1 MKIRGCLPLD
11 IREIQIGLTKEER
24 DKVNEAVPKHIGK
37 KDENNEYIIPN
48 LYLRKPNYEDTYLF
62 VDDNG
67 TPTKIAYT
75 DLKGSQLHVVDEIPN
90 EAMEGDFFIVKKE
103 NESSSKLCQV
113 TGHEENGN
121 LIVANYLL
129 ITTSDAISMTNES
142 NETLTEAFNNLAN
155 KVSENED
162 EIVNLQEEFT
172 NGLTHIRDNAI
183 IEPVTGQYQID
194 SEYIYDRELGDN
206 RENYPPFNNDVVYH
220 SQQDI
225 NKDFYKTLEKK
236 VLVNNQIVISDTKSD
251 FPSVGETNK
260 IYIASDTKSIYIW
273 QNNEYVTVSID
284 LSSIRAQA
292 GDNINEVGNPNVTYS
307 NGTFIFNYLK
317 GERGPKGDK
326 GDNGIDGTNGK
337 DGVNGVSCTHQW
349 EGTTLTVTSAS
360 GTSSANLKGEAGTP
374 GVNGNDGITPHIGA
388 NNNWYIGNTDTGIAA
403 SSTPLCY
410 ISSERISDTSSGY
423 GVQLTIPISRFN
435 KTPKVNETFFA
446 FQSNYNY
453 YFRVFKVI
461 SVDSTNCVAEM
472 IDLTPSLKAVAPLCC
487 YDYSSITSNVLNF
500 TATFANTSFNRVPEL
515 GDTFY
520 GIHDSYLCVLR
531 VDAINETANTCD
543 AKIILRE
550 NIKGD
555 AGATYSLNG
564 DTLTITFTQD
574 N

>member
-1 MKIRGCLPLD
+1 MVTRKF
-11 IREIQIGLTKEER
+11 QIGLTKEER
-24 DKVNEAVPKHIGK
+24 DKVNKSVPKYIGEQ
-37 KDENNEYIIPN
+37 DENKNDIIPD
-48 LYLRKPNYEDTYLF
+48 LYLRKPNYERTYLF

-75 DLKGSQLHVVDEIPN
+75 DLKGNQLYVVDKIPN

-103 NESSSKLCQV
+103 NESGSQLSQV
-113 TGHEENGN
+113 VGHEENGE

-129 ITTSDAISMTNES
+129 INTSDTVNMTNE
-142 NETLTEAFNNLAN
+142 NDKTLTEAFNDLAN

-162 EIVNLQEEFT
+162 NISNLEDEFT
-172 NGLTHIRDNAI
+172 DGLKHIRDNAI
-183 IEPVTGQYQID
+183 VDPVTGQYQID

-206 RENYPPFNNDVVYH
+206 REDYPPFNNDIVYR

-225 NKDFYKTLEKK
+225 NKDFYRALGTR
-236 VLVNNQIVISDTKSD
+236 VISSNQIIINDTKNN
-251 FPSVGETNK
+251 FPDIGESNK
-260 IYIASDTKSIYIW
+260 IYIASDTKSMYIW
-273 QNNEYVTVSID
+273 QNNEYVTISID

-292 GDNINEVGNPNVTYS
+292 GDNINEIGNPSVTYS
-307 NGTFIFNYLK
+307 NGAFIFNYLK
-317 GERGPKGDK
+317 GERGLK
-326 GDNGIDGTNGK
+326 GDNGTDGINGK
-337 DGVNGVSCTHQW
+337 DGANGISCTHQW
-349 EGTTLTVTSAS
+349 NGTTLTITSAS
-360 GTSSANLKGEAGTP
+360 GTSSANLKGDAGSP
-374 GVNGNDGITPHIGA
+374 GANGSDGITPHIGE
-388 NNNWYIGNTDTGIAA
+388 NNNWYIGDTDTGVVA

-410 ISSERISDTSSGY
+410 ISTEKISDDVSGY

-435 KTPKVNETFFA
+435 RTPKINETFFA

-453 YFRVFKVI
+453 YFRVFKVV

-487 YDYSSITSNVLNF
+487 YDYSSITSHDLNF
-500 TATFANTSFNRVPEL
+500 IATFANTIFNRTPEL

-520 GIHDSYLCVLR
+520 GIHESYFCVLR
-531 VDAINETANTCD
+531 VTTINETANTCD

-550 NIKGD
+550 SIKGD
-555 AGATYSLNG
+555 AGATYSLDG